1 MKVQHQRQPT
11 FTSIFFI
18 INFLTKRE
26 KKYLCFFL
34 LLQSLSRRFKSLSSY
49 RFSRW
54 PLRFIGHD
62 LYRQHTQKN
71 RHCPV
76 HHSTAGHRDKARA
89 RVRVG
94 KEKIAD
100 CIAINSHW
108 SVINLLAEVSTVDL
122 VQCTIK
128 NRWFTLSHNLRKDQW
143 LGSTRTLRTLSS
155 SILFKSRFP
164 SVG

>member
-94 KEKIAD
+94 KEK
-100 CIAINSHW
+100 NSGLH
-108 SVINLLAEVSTVDL
+108 SYQQSLVGNQSLSRSFNSRSCTVYNKEQ
-122 VQCTIK
+122 VVHT
-128 NRWFTLSHNLRKDQW
+128 FS
-143 LGSTRTLRTLSS
+143 
-155 SILFKSRFP
+155 
-164 SVG
+164 